1 MRTREDIIRYARE
14 LRREYHTQNP
24 YKLAEH
30 FGIRVVD
37 GFHTDVSRKAFTVK
51 MEAYPTMIML
61 NAAYD
66 KKSRMVLCAHEL
78 GHALLHEE
86 GMNHFSVNEKNVFT
100 NTEYEA
106 NLLRAYRHL
115 DACRFKNKGWP
126 CPTCPS
132 CCFCGKDYET
142 MTEVMDFAREWMK
155 ENPDKARFMKPPKFL
170 HKH

>member
-51 MEAYPTMIML
+51 METYPTMIML

-106 NLLRAYRHL
+106 NLFAVSLLFDDGQFNMPISEMSNYILKSIL
-115 DACRFKNKGWP
+115 DWNI
-126 CPTCPS
+126 
-132 CCFCGKDYET
+132 
-142 MTEVMDFAREWMK
+142 REK
-155 ENPDKARFMKPPKFL
+155 
-170 HKH
+170 

>member
-1 MRTREDIIRYARE
+1 M
-14 LRREYHTQNP
+14 
-24 YKLAEH
+24 
-30 FGIRVVD
+30 VD

-106 NLLRAYRHL
+106 NLFAVSLLFDDDQFNMPISEMSNYVLKCIL
-115 DACRFKNKGWP
+115 DWNI
-126 CPTCPS
+126 
-132 CCFCGKDYET
+132 
-142 MTEVMDFAREWMK
+142 REK
-155 ENPDKARFMKPPKFL
+155 
-170 HKH
+170 

>member
-30 FGIRVVD
+30 FGIRVMD

-51 MEAYPTMIML
+51 METYPTMIML

-106 NLLRAYRHL
+106 NLFAVSLLFDDDQFNMPISEMSNYILKSIL
-115 DACRFKNKGWP
+115 DWNI
-126 CPTCPS
+126 
-132 CCFCGKDYET
+132 
-142 MTEVMDFAREWMK
+142 K
-155 ENPDKARFMKPPKFL
+155 EK
-170 HKH
+170 

>member
-51 MEAYPTMIML
+51 METYPTMIML

-106 NLLRAYRHL
+106 NLFAVSLLFNDDQFNMPISEMSNYILKSIL
-115 DACRFKNKGWP
+115 DWNI
-126 CPTCPS
+126 
-132 CCFCGKDYET
+132 
-142 MTEVMDFAREWMK
+142 REK
-155 ENPDKARFMKPPKFL
+155 
-170 HKH
+170 

>member
-14 LRREYHTQNP
+14 LRREYHTQSP

-66 KKSRMVLCAHEL
+66 EKSRMVLCAHEL

-106 NLLRAYRHL
+106 NLFAVSLLFDDDQFNIPISEMSNYILKSIL
-115 DACRFKNKGWP
+115 DWNI
-126 CPTCPS
+126 
-132 CCFCGKDYET
+132 
-142 MTEVMDFAREWMK
+142 REK
-155 ENPDKARFMKPPKFL
+155 
-170 HKH
+170 

>member
-66 KKSRMVLCAHEL
+66 KSPEWYYVHTSWDMLCC
-78 GHALLHEE
+78 
-86 GMNHFSVNEKNVFT
+86 MK
-100 NTEYEA
+100 
-106 NLLRAYRHL
+106 
-115 DACRFKNKGWP
+115 KG
-126 CPTCPS
+126 
-132 CCFCGKDYET
+132 
-142 MTEVMDFAREWMK
+142 
-155 ENPDKARFMKPPKFL
+155 
-170 HKH
+170 

>member
-1 MRTREDIIRYARE
+1 MRTKEDIIRYARE

-51 MEAYPTMIML
+51 METYPTMIML

-106 NLLRAYRHL
+106 NLFAVSLLFDDDQFNMPITEMSNYILKSIL
-115 DACRFKNKGWP
+115 DWNI
-126 CPTCPS
+126 
-132 CCFCGKDYET
+132 
-142 MTEVMDFAREWMK
+142 REK
-155 ENPDKARFMKPPKFL
+155 
-170 HKH
+170 

>member
-37 GFHTDVSRKAFTVK
+37 GFHTDVSRKAITVK

-66 KKSRMVLCAHEL
+66 KKSRMVLCSHEL

-106 NLLRAYRHL
+106 NLFAVSLLFDDDQFNMPITEMSNYILKSIL
-115 DACRFKNKGWP
+115 DWNI
-126 CPTCPS
+126 
-132 CCFCGKDYET
+132 
-142 MTEVMDFAREWMK
+142 REK
-155 ENPDKARFMKPPKFL
+155 
-170 HKH
+170 

>member
-51 MEAYPTMIML
+51 MEVYPTMIML

-106 NLLRAYRHL
+106 NLFAVSLLFDDDQFNMPITEMSNYILKSIL
-115 DACRFKNKGWP
+115 DWNI
-126 CPTCPS
+126 
-132 CCFCGKDYET
+132 
-142 MTEVMDFAREWMK
+142 REK
-155 ENPDKARFMKPPKFL
+155 
-170 HKH
+170 

>member
-51 MEAYPTMIML
+51 METYPTMIML

-106 NLLRAYRHL
+106 NLFAVSLLFDDDQFNMPITEMSNYILKSIL
-115 DACRFKNKGWP
+115 DWNI
-126 CPTCPS
+126 
-132 CCFCGKDYET
+132 
-142 MTEVMDFAREWMK
+142 REK
-155 ENPDKARFMKPPKFL
+155 
-170 HKH
+170 

>member
-51 MEAYPTMIML
+51 METYPTMIML

-106 NLLRAYRHL
+106 NLFAVSLLFDNDQFNMPISEMSNYILKSIL
-115 DACRFKNKGWP
+115 DWNI
-126 CPTCPS
+126 
-132 CCFCGKDYET
+132 
-142 MTEVMDFAREWMK
+142 REK
-155 ENPDKARFMKPPKFL
+155 
-170 HKH
+170 

>member
-1 MRTREDIIRYARE
+1 MGNSKCGQKRILYGTHVNCGENIIRKIHINWQSILE
-14 LRREYHTQNP
+14 SGWWMGFTQM
-24 YKLAEH
+24 
-30 FGIRVVD
+30 
-37 GFHTDVSRKAFTVK
+37 SRKAFTVK

-106 NLLRAYRHL
+106 NLFAVSLLFDDDQFNMPISEMSNYILKSIL
-115 DACRFKNKGWP
+115 DWNI
-126 CPTCPS
+126 
-132 CCFCGKDYET
+132 
-142 MTEVMDFAREWMK
+142 REK
-155 ENPDKARFMKPPKFL
+155 
-170 HKH
+170 

>member
-51 MEAYPTMIML
+51 METYPTMIML

-66 KKSRMVLCAHEL
+66 KKSRVVLCAHEL

-106 NLLRAYRHL
+106 NLFAVSLLFDDDQFNMPISEMSNYILKSIL
-115 DACRFKNKGWP
+115 DWNI
-126 CPTCPS
+126 
-132 CCFCGKDYET
+132 
-142 MTEVMDFAREWMK
+142 REK
-155 ENPDKARFMKPPKFL
+155 
-170 HKH
+170 

>member
-51 MEAYPTMIML
+51 METYPTMIML

-106 NLLRAYRHL
+106 NLFAVSLLFDDDQFNMPISEMSNYILKSIL
-115 DACRFKNKGWP
+115 DWNI
-126 CPTCPS
+126 
-132 CCFCGKDYET
+132 
-142 MTEVMDFAREWMK
+142 REK
-155 ENPDKARFMKPPKFL
+155 
-170 HKH
+170 

>member
-1 MRTREDIIRYARE
+1 MRTREDIIRYTRE

-86 GMNHFSVNEKNVFT
+86 VMNHFSVNEKNVFT

-106 NLLRAYRHL
+106 NLFAVSLLFDDDQFNMPISEMSNYILKSIL
-115 DACRFKNKGWP
+115 DWNI
-126 CPTCPS
+126 
-132 CCFCGKDYET
+132 
-142 MTEVMDFAREWMK
+142 REK
-155 ENPDKARFMKPPKFL
+155 
-170 HKH
+170 

>member
-1 MRTREDIIRYARE
+1 MRTREDIIWYARE

-106 NLLRAYRHL
+106 NLFAVSLLFDDDQFNMPISEMSNYILKSIL
-115 DACRFKNKGWP
+115 DWNI
-126 CPTCPS
+126 
-132 CCFCGKDYET
+132 
-142 MTEVMDFAREWMK
+142 REK
-155 ENPDKARFMKPPKFL
+155 
-170 HKH
+170 

>member
-1 MRTREDIIRYARE
+1 MRTKEDIIWYARE

-106 NLLRAYRHL
+106 NLFAVSLLFDDDQFNMPISEMSNYILKSIL
-115 DACRFKNKGWP
+115 DWNI
-126 CPTCPS
+126 
-132 CCFCGKDYET
+132 
-142 MTEVMDFAREWMK
+142 REK
-155 ENPDKARFMKPPKFL
+155 
-170 HKH
+170 

>member
-66 KKSRMVLCAHEL
+66 KKSRMVLCAHAL

-106 NLLRAYRHL
+106 NLFAVSLLFDDDQFNMPITEMSNYILKSIL
-115 DACRFKNKGWP
+115 DWNI
-126 CPTCPS
+126 
-132 CCFCGKDYET
+132 
-142 MTEVMDFAREWMK
+142 REK
-155 ENPDKARFMKPPKFL
+155 
-170 HKH
+170 

>member
-30 FGIRVVD
+30 FGFRVVD

-51 MEAYPTMIML
+51 METYPTMIML

-106 NLLRAYRHL
+106 NLFAVSLLFDDDQFNMPISEMSNYILKSIL
-115 DACRFKNKGWP
+115 DWNI
-126 CPTCPS
+126 
-132 CCFCGKDYET
+132 
-142 MTEVMDFAREWMK
+142 REK
-155 ENPDKARFMKPPKFL
+155 
-170 HKH
+170 

>member
-1 MRTREDIIRYARE
+1 MRTKEDIIRYARE

-51 MEAYPTMIML
+51 METYPTMIML

-106 NLLRAYRHL
+106 NLFAVSLLFDDDQFNMPISEMSNYILKSIL
-115 DACRFKNKGWP
+115 DWNI
-126 CPTCPS
+126 
-132 CCFCGKDYET
+132 
-142 MTEVMDFAREWMK
+142 REK
-155 ENPDKARFMKPPKFL
+155 
-170 HKH
+170 

>member
-1 MRTREDIIRYARE
+1 MRTKEDIIRYARE

-51 MEAYPTMIML
+51 METYPTMIML

-106 NLLRAYRHL
+106 NLFAVSLLFDDDQFNMPILEMSNYILKCIL
-115 DACRFKNKGWP
+115 DWNI
-126 CPTCPS
+126 
-132 CCFCGKDYET
+132 
-142 MTEVMDFAREWMK
+142 REK
-155 ENPDKARFMKPPKFL
+155 
-170 HKH
+170 